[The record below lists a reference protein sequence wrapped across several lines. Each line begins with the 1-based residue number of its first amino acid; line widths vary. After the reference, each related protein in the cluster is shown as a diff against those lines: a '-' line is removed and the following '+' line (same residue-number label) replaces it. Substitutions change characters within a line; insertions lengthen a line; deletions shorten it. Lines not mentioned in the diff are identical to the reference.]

1 MLEKKAPLFGWIIKF
16 SLDRVWRSKVWWVM
30 VGGRNFILSDLKTK
44 TANLMCSPVVM
55 WQPLQLAANTFY
67 FPQTFCFSFSS
78 QLFYFFFPHFSYIL
92 LRRISFGHC
101 SWQRVARRRKTRT
114 TGTRGGSPASGWVA
128 VGYRNESGT
137 NFATLWGMQP
147 GPRSSAVV
155 ICRLMPFWQNNFSYY
170 CSSAALL
177 GLKIAYKFSV
187 AYFAAAAVESATRSS
202 APCQVLWPG
211 QATGTQLG
219 ANCQKGILEVTECD
233 RKISGKTSICNNT
246 TALGEKWPA
255 IIIAKIV
262 ELDNVL
268 CFSIWTKF

>member
-114 TGTRGGSPASGWVA
+114 TGTRGGSPARAGAWSVGSGGVPQRKWHKLC
-128 VGYRNESGT
+128 N
-137 NFATLWGMQP
+137 TLGH
-147 GPRSSAVV
+147 
-155 ICRLMPFWQNNFSYY
+155 
-170 CSSAALL
+170 
-177 GLKIAYKFSV
+177 
-187 AYFAAAAVESATRSS
+187 
-202 APCQVLWPG
+202 
-211 QATGTQLG
+211 ATGPKELG
-219 ANCQKGILEVTECD
+219 RRYLPPNAFLTKQFFIL
-233 RKISGKTSICNNT
+233 
-246 TALGEKWPA
+246 L
-255 IIIAKIV
+255 
-262 ELDNVL
+262 L
-268 CFSIWTKF
+268 